1 MKGRYRV
8 GLVAIGFRRIARKF
22 ERDMYRTVRFLLVY
36 LFVMVTNSA
45 FFPMEKAYSSEK
57 GEIEFLSDA
66 PLERIEAKSKQLRG
80 LVQLDTRRFAF
91 SVAIGTFEGFN
102 SELQREHFNEN
113 YLESQKYPQATF
125 SGKLL
130 DEIVLNKT
138 GKQTI
143 RVKGQFTVHG
153 VSKERTIEAQVES
166 TKNKLDIV
174 ASFQVP
180 LADHAIEIP
189 RLVTQKIAESIQV
202 TVHAQLEEK

>member
-1 MKGRYRV
+1 
-8 GLVAIGFRRIARKF
+8 
-22 ERDMYRTVRFLLVY
+22 MYRLACFSLVY
-36 LFVMVTNSA
+36 LFAIAVNFA
-45 FFPMEKAYSSEK
+45 FLPEEKAYSTEK

-66 PLERIEAKSKQLRG
+66 PLERIEARSKQLRG

-91 SVAIGTFEGFN
+91 SVAIGTFDGFN

-113 YLESQKYPQATF
+113 YLESQKFPQATF

-130 DEIVLNKT
+130 DEILVNKT

-166 TKNKLDIV
+166 TKNKLDIR
-174 ASFQVP
+174 ASFRVT

>member
-1 MKGRYRV
+1 MHR
-8 GLVAIGFRRIARKF
+8 LA
-22 ERDMYRTVRFLLVY
+22 RFLPVY
-36 LFVMVTNSA
+36 LFISVVIFA
-45 FFPMEKAYSSEK
+45 FFPMEKVYSTEK
-57 GEIEFLSDA
+57 GEIGFLSDA
-66 PLERIEAKSKQLRG
+66 PLEHIEARSKQLRG

-102 SELQREHFNEN
+102 SALQREHFNEN

-130 DEIVLNKT
+130 DEISVNKT

-153 VSKERTIEAQVES
+153 VSKERTIEVQVEH

-174 ASFQVP
+174 AAFQVP